1 MSPLALTGGVW
12 VRDVVPAPM
21 AGGGDLRVPSGHW
34 GQVAQPGFVIWEQ
47 ARAIALLPPTT
58 TAPEPQTQRAGAP
71 KGLKGGSCLKEAP
84 GDLLISAA

>member
-21 AGGGDLRVPSGHW
+21 AGGGDLRVPGGHW

-47 ARAIALLPPTT
+47 ARAIALLPPTQL
-58 TAPEPQTQRAGAP
+58 PLSLRHRGR
-71 KGLKGGSCLKEAP
+71 GLLK
-84 GDLLISAA
+84 D